1 MEGDFGVELGN
12 RKGMK
17 GRINLELVK
26 WVFFGLFKYID
37 IEFK

>member
-1 MEGDFGVELGN
+1 MKIYDFEYCFLILMEGDFGVELGN

-26 WVFFGLFKYID
+26 
-37 IEFK
+37 